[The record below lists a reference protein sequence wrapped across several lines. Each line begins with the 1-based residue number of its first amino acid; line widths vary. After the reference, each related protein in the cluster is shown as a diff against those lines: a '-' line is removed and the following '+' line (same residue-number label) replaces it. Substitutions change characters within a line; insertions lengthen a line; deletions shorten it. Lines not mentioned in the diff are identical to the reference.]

1 MRKFDNIKKIKSSAL
16 TNAEIKYELFSLV
29 SNEAENYCRLKQ
41 RIRKITVHE
50 RTWIVEQVTN

>member
-1 MRKFDNIKKIKSSAL
+1 MRKFDNIKKIKSSEL

-29 SNEAENYCRLKQ
+29 SNEAENYFRLKQ

-50 RTWIVEQVTN
+50 GTWKEID

>member
-1 MRKFDNIKKIKSSAL
+1 MRKFDNIKKKKSSAL

-29 SNEAENYCRLKQ
+29 SNEAENYCRQ

-50 RTWIVEQVTN
+50 GTWKEID

>member
-1 MRKFDNIKKIKSSAL
+1 MRKFDNIKKKKSSAL

-41 RIRKITVHE
+41 RIRKITAHE
-50 RTWIVEQVTN
+50 GTWKEIG